1 MEISSSTNA
10 PMMEL
15 SLTTPFIGKRI
26 EINAYTQLDKV
37 KPVEEGVVYSRADF
51 YNIERL
57 APRVTVSQ
65 NGVSQHPSKAIVQNY
80 IQSGMSPLEAVNAY
94 KAQLTYGVASN
105 VNGVGLLNSQ
115 NTEI

>member
-26 EINAYTQLDKV
+26 EINAYTQFDNTKQI
-37 KPVEEGVVYSRADF
+37 EEDVVYSRADLF
-51 YNIERL
+51 NIKRL
-57 APRVTVSQ
+57 SPRVVVSSD
-65 NGVSQHPSKAIVQNY
+65 GVSQHPSKAIVQNY
-80 IQSGMSPLEAVNAY
+80 IQRGMSPLEAVQAY
-94 KAQLTYGVASN
+94 KAQITYGVSPN